1 MNLKK
6 IKDIRPD
13 IVILYRCGLI
23 LNKDILD
30 LPHFFLNIHASSLP
44 DYGGLGTINRALK
57 NNALS
62 QNATLHEVISKID
75 SGKVLDEVPY
85 QLNKKIFY
93 YENEKIAY
101 EAALK
106 LLLKTL
112 SNLISKKP
120 FKYLV

>member
-1 MNLKK
+1 MKSEVVVYRKILKDVK
-6 IKDIRPD
+6 K
-13 IVILYRCGLI
+13 
-23 LNKDILD
+23 
-30 LPHFFLNIHASSLP
+30 FLS
-44 DYGGLGTINRALK
+44 K
-57 NNALS
+57 NS
-62 QNATLHEVISKID
+62 
-75 SGKVLDEVPY
+75 P
-85 QLNKKIFY
+85 KKIFY